1 MSTNPLGAGN
11 ERSDEGQ
18 KGSEFGMTDPRLA
31 QLEAKLLR
39 TAIPAPAMDREKMW
53 YECGRQAALA
63 EIQQQGVAAVG
74 KVALPE
80 KKATAWHWGTLLAT
94 GVAMLLSVVT
104 WRQGQELRSLRGSLA
119 EVKPVNGGVAVR
131 SHAQPEAFTK
141 VSEVPSVPEEKVAA
155 KAPKDERKEGRAR
168 SAPAKISA
176 RELAQIYSAP
186 RNTLSFAGVRREL
199 GVYGWAGD
207 TPSGWQREE
216 ESGEVSGA
224 EEVVKEPSERGPVE
238 VPATLTPFQKWP
250 EGWGDGL

>member
-18 KGSEFGMTDPRLA
+18 VGSEFGMTDPRLA

-63 EIQQQGVAAVG
+63 EMQQQGVAAAG

-80 KKATAWHWGTLLAT
+80 KKPGAWHWGALLAT
-94 GVAMLLSVVT
+94 GVALLLGVVT

-119 EVKPVNGGVAVR
+119 HVKPVSGGVAVR
-131 SHAQPEAFTK
+131 SQASVESPAKTSEVK
-141 VSEVPSVPEEKVAA
+141 VSPDENVMA
-155 KAPKDERKEGRAR
+155 KSPKNERKEGRTR

-186 RNTLSFAGVRREL
+186 RNSLSFAGVRREL

-207 TPSGWQREE
+207 APVGWHREE
-216 ESGEVSGA
+216 ESSEVSGTG
-224 EEVVKEPSERGPVE
+224 EVGKGASERGPVE
-238 VPATLTPFQKWP
+238 LPATLTPFQKWP
-250 EGWGDGL
+250 EGLRDGL